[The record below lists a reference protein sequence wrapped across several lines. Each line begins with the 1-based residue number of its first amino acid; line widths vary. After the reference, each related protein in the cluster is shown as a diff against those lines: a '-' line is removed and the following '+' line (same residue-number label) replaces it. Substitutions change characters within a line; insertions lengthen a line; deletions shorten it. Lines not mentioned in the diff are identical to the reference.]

1 PYTTLFR
8 SRIGMQWVA
17 KYFEQWSEDLL
28 ACLNEELTARRRQG
42 KIRRQPREKS
52 GTLSLHGG
60 HECQRLHREDRR
72 RVGDRV
78 EHGLTLRL
86 LERLLCLLAPQI
98 SRDVTRHAVRSAP
111 QAGIILV
118 GAARERGRSGLR
130 AHTPR
135 PQSKTRISLG
145 DALKFHEQ
153 GRIVIAREESKQKA
167 ISKAERPCIGR
178 PAQFEQTSVLIDGAP
193 FLPSECF

>member
-1 PYTTLFR
+1 
-8 SRIGMQWVA
+8 MQWVA
-17 KYFEQWSEDLL
+17 KYFEQWAENLL
-28 ACLNEELTARRRQG
+28 ARLNEELTARRRQG

-111 QAGIILV
+111 QAGIVLM
-118 GAARERGRSGLR
+118 GAARERGRSGLS

-153 GRIVIAREESKQKA
+153 GRIVVAREQSKQKA
-167 ISKAERPCIGR
+167 IGKAECSRIR
-178 PAQFEQTSVLIDGAP
+178 WPAQLEQTSVLIDGAP